1 MSEDGDQEVIKEP
14 PKEDPGKKFFISHL
28 NTQIGQVLL

>member
-1 MSEDGDQEVIKEP
+1 MSSEDGEQEIIKEP

-28 NTQIGQVLL
+28 NT